1 MEYIIFVKIVLS
13 ILLGWL
19 IGLERDISKKNDVEQ
34 FGGLRTFSIISLLW
48 SLSVILDSY
57 MKSWFFVYSMF
68 FCVLAF
74 VLTSYAYSS
83 FKRGEIGL
91 TSEFSA
97 IISFIIWV
105 VIWLWHNTLWIIIA
119 ISTVMV
125 ISMKEYSMRI
135 IASVSKDEFLHSM
148 KFAVIAFVILP
159 LLPDHKYSI
168 SNLLW
173 HAWMDVSWFN
183 NQILNLQFF
192 NPYSIWFFVVVIS
205 AVWYIWYIL
214 SKFLGKNGSVIIS
227 SLVGWMVSSTAV
239 TATMSEQSKNDNNN
253 PYLYAMGVLLAN
265 SVMLVRVIV
274 IVLLFNIA
282 LIGDLWLPALL
293 MLSWFLMVI
302 LYSYIKSKATSSNLS
317 VWVSDKMESP
327 FSIVPALKFW
337 LFILFI
343 KFIAGIGLLYKDI
356 IGWDLFYY
364 ALWIISWFAD
374 VDAITQTMTTQSKEW
389 MVVWSIAVSTILIA
403 VMSNNIIKGSVAFKF
418 WGSKFSKIVIL
429 AFTISMV
436 LWLVGMFIL

>member
-1 MEYIIFVKIVLS
+1 
-13 ILLGWL
+13 
-19 IGLERDISKKNDVEQ
+19 
-34 FGGLRTFSIISLLW
+34 
-48 SLSVILDSY
+48 
-57 MKSWFFVYSMF
+57 
-68 FCVLAF
+68 
-74 VLTSYAYSS
+74 
-83 FKRGEIGL
+83 
-91 TSEFSA
+91 
-97 IISFIIWV
+97 
-105 VIWLWHNTLWIIIA
+105 
-119 ISTVMV
+119 
-125 ISMKEYSMRI
+125 
-135 IASVSKDEFLHSM
+135 
-148 KFAVIAFVILP
+148 
-159 LLPDHKYSI
+159 
-168 SNLLW
+168 
-173 HAWMDVSWFN
+173 
-183 NQILNLQFF
+183 
-192 NPYSIWFFVVVIS
+192 
-205 AVWYIWYIL
+205 
-214 SKFLGKNGSVIIS
+214 
-227 SLVGWMVSSTAV
+227 MVSSTAV